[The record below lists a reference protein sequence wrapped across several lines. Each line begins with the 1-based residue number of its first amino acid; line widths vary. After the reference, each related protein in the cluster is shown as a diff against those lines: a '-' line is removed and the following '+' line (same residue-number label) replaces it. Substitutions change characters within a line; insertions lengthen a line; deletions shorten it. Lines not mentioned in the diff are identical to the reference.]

1 MKLSMIKAEAKINQV
16 VTAWE
21 SLRSE
26 KTFAGLTLAQFK
38 ASIQPSL
45 DAGANVESLKDQLA
59 ASQTERAEL
68 LEASLNTILRVVH
81 AVQSDPDEGDDGALY
96 EALGY
101 VRKSERKS
109 GLSRSKKPAAPLAAA

>member
-1 MKLSMIKAEAKINQV
+1 MIQAEAKINQV

-21 SLRSE
+21 SLRPE

-38 ASIQPSL
+38 TAIQPGI
-45 DAGANVESLKDQLA
+45 DAHDRVEALKDQLTA
-59 ASQTERAEL
+59 CQTERGEL
-68 LEASLNTILRVVH
+68 LEEALHTIMRVVN
-81 AVQSDPDEGDDGALY
+81 AVRSDVDEGEDGAFY

-109 GLSRSKKPAAPLAAA
+109 GLSRGKRPAIPVAV

>member
-1 MKLSMIKAEAKINQV
+1 MNLSMIKAEAKLSQA

-21 SLRSE
+21 TLRPE

-38 ASIQPSL
+38 ASIQKAL
-45 DAGANVESLKDQLA
+45 DGGAKVESLKDALA
-59 ASQTERAEL
+59 AGQTERATAL
-68 LEASLNTILRVVH
+68 DAALQTVQRVVN
-81 AVQSDPDEGDDGALY
+81 AVKSDVDEGEDGAFY

-109 GLSRSKKPAAPLAAA
+109 GLSRGKKTAAVATA